1 MTEVN
6 LQILKII
13 TYPIY
18 LLMIVIFSALIMLN
32 VKQIKGNTFKITIGL
47 FASVIIYYLNNFFYV
62 LGSTEKINLIIS
74 VSSTLI
80 LLSLTNLLMI
90 NKINEK

>member
-1 MTEVN
+1 MFN
-6 LQILKII
+6 IKR
-13 TYPIY
+13 
-18 LLMIVIFSALIMLN
+18 
-32 VKQIKGNTFKITIGL
+32 IKGNTFKITIGL

-62 LGSTEKINLIIS
+62 LGSTEKINLLIS

-80 LLSLTNLLMI
+80 LLALTNLLMI